1 VVPQEPLNNTAHT
14 HTERLPDQHPT
25 SNTPTIMA
33 DVLSPPATSPA
44 PIPYTN
50 SPETM
55 DASSFMPRYTPAP
68 APLERERLPSF
79 NRSRMSIQSQ
89 HTSRSRPQSSVFPAF
104 HSSLQYA
111 MVRDF
116 AYPVF
121 HPMHY
126 GPPPDPPSGATTP
139 GSEWSQSRRLSD
151 PSDNTWSSSSRT
163 GPWGGDG
170 YLYPDSQIEALP
182 STSFGEE
189 SGDIDHLDLRSSQHR
204 RSRSYNT
211 IADWERGRRRESSG
225 RDGESMFHFTSSSQ
239 LDPAGSSSLRHSRGF
254 HKRDSHFAATLT
266 SRAFHTS
273 EQQDA
278 PRRRTGEDEDVIPL
292 DSENST
298 HAQSPQ
304 RASMGPEDELF
315 AGESLALYAFEPLNP
330 NELRLREGQI
340 IMVSYRHGQGWL
352 VAEDPT
358 TGEQGLVPEEYVR
371 LVRNIETWDPERGTF
386 VDENGDVIGLDAE
399 DGEVELVDESTQSS
413 FPPPESDDI
422 NSGNSS
428 EAITDRPSK
437 AMLVEP
443 PDVDHNDEGL
453 QMSSPLTRKR
463 AEWRADGVED
473 ERRQDSGHAEK

>member
-1 VVPQEPLNNTAHT
+1 MT
-14 HTERLPDQHPT
+14 
-25 SNTPTIMA
+25 
-33 DVLSPPATSPA
+33 DVLSPPPTSPSPA
-44 PIPYTN
+44 QIPYTT

-55 DASSFMPRYTPAP
+55 DNFVPRYPKATK
-68 APLERERLPSF
+68 ERERLPSF

-104 HSSLQYA
+104 HSSLPYA

-116 AYPVF
+116 AYPAF

-151 PSDNTWSSSSRT
+151 PQDNAWSSSGRA

-170 YLYPDSQIEALP
+170 YLYPDSHVEALP

-189 SGDIDHLDLRSSQHR
+189 GGDIDHFDLRSSQHR
-204 RSRSYNT
+204 RSRSYNN
-211 IADWERGRRRESSG
+211 IPDWERGRRRESSG
-225 RDGESMFHFTSSSQ
+225 RDPAFTESMFHFNGSSQ

-273 EQQDA
+273 EQQPESA
-278 PRRRTGEDEDVIPL
+278 TRRRTGEDEDVIPL

-304 RASMGPEDELF
+304 RASMGPDDELF

-340 IMVSYRHGQGWL
+340 ILVSYRHGQGWL
-352 VAEDPT
+352 VAEDPA

-371 LVRNIETWDPERGTF
+371 LVRDIEAWDPERGTF
-386 VDENGDVIGLDAE
+386 VDENGDVIGVDADEGGE
-399 DGEVELVDESTQSS
+399 DELVDESTQSS
-413 FPPPESDDI
+413 LAPPKQEDLD
-422 NSGNSS
+422 SGNSS

-443 PDVDHNDEGL
+443 PEVDHNEGL
-453 QMSSPLTRKR
+453 QMNSPSIRKR
-463 AEWRADGVED
+463 AEWKVNSVDD

>member
-1 VVPQEPLNNTAHT
+1 M
-14 HTERLPDQHPT
+14 PDQFDTTSPT
-25 SNTPTIMA
+25 MA
-33 DVLSPPATSPA
+33 DVLSPPPTEPAA
-44 PIPYTN
+44 PIPYTT

-55 DASSFMPRYTPAP
+55 DNHNFAPRYSATPAKQ
-68 APLERERLPSF
+68 APQILPSF
-79 NRSRMSIQSQ
+79 NRNRMSVQSH
-89 HTSRSRPQSSVFPAF
+89 HTSRSRPQSTVFPAF
-104 HSSLQYA
+104 HSSLPYA

-116 AYPVF
+116 AYPAF

-139 GSEWSQSRRLSD
+139 GSEWSQSLRRLSD
-151 PSDNTWSSSSRT
+151 PQDNSWSSSGRA

-170 YLYPDSQIEALP
+170 YLYPDSHVEALP

-189 SGDIDHLDLRSSQHR
+189 GGDIDHLDLRSSQHR
-204 RSRSYNT
+204 RSRSYNN
-211 IADWERGRRRESSG
+211 IPDWDRGRRRESSG
-225 RDGESMFHFTSSSQ
+225 RDGAANESMFHFNSSSQ

-273 EQQDA
+273 EQQSEDA
-278 PRRRTGEDEDVIPL
+278 TRRRTGEDEDVIPL
-292 DSENST
+292 DSESST

-304 RASMGPEDELF
+304 RASMGPDDELF

-340 IMVSYRHGQGWL
+340 ILVSYRHGQGWL
-352 VAEDPT
+352 VAEDPV

-371 LVRNIETWDPERGTF
+371 LVRDIETWDPEKGTF
-386 VDENGDVIGLDAE
+386 VDENGDVIGADADE
-399 DGEVELVDESTQSS
+399 GEVDLVDESTQSS
-413 FPPPESDDI
+413 FPPPEQDDI

-443 PDVDHNDEGL
+443 PDVDHNEGL
-453 QMSSPLTRKR
+453 QMNSPSTRKR
-463 AEWRADGVED
+463 AEWKVDSVED